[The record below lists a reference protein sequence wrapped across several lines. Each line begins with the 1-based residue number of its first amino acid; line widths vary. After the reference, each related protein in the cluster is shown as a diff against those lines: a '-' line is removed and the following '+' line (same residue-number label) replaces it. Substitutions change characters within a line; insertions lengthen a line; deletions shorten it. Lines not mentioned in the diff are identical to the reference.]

1 MRNGFGL
8 GVMATIFLLA
18 NSAWS
23 QSQAPT
29 QDDTASTTDNQV
41 QQGPK
46 PAFTY
51 PDTTPSLDFV
61 SQAAE
66 NSSLTLGIG
75 GGIGYYNNIYR
86 VSNNN
91 QSRVIYDLRP
101 SIKIQQFRPKLAWT
115 LSYAGGLQTYSQPS
129 AVSSGGYH
137 SLFSQDGSVDILWQ
151 FANHWQLHAF

>member
-29 QDDTASTTDNQV
+29 QDDTASTTDTQV

-66 NSSLTLGIG
+66 NSALTLGIS
-75 GGIGYYNNIYR
+75 GGIGYFGNVGSDTNSSNQNR
-86 VSNNN
+86 VLL
-91 QSRVIYDLRP
+91 QVRP
-101 SIKIQQFRPKLAWT
+101 SIK
-115 LSYAGGLQTYSQPS
+115 
-129 AVSSGGYH
+129 
-137 SLFSQDGSVDILWQ
+137 
-151 FANHWQLHAF
+151 